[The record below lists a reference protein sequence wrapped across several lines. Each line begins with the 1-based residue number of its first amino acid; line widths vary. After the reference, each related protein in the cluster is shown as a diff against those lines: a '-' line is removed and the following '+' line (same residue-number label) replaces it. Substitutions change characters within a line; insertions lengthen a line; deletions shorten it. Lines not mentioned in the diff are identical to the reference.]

1 MFILSLITLA
11 ILLCLLQTLPIVGR
25 DPPLLVEHAHDSIMA
40 YQEHGVDESDAAGYD
55 INVLIKHS
63 RMSRRMVSSSTNAAM
78 ELDVEENGG
87 QSAGDTEDGGDNR
100 DRLESWITEHVA
112 SADRELV
119 AHYPEDEMQELR
131 DEGKYSDVD
140 DLSELEQESEEE
152 REEEDGIDVFAIDWD
167 NFAR

>member
-1 MFILSLITLA
+1 MLLLSLTTLV

-25 DPPLLVEHAHDSIMA
+25 DPPLFIEHAHDSIMA
-40 YQEHGVDESDAAGYD
+40 YQEHGLDESDAAGYD

-63 RMSRRMVSSSTNAAM
+63 RMNRGVVSSSTNAAM

-112 SADRELV
+112 SADRELEL
-119 AHYPEDEMQELR
+119 YPEDEMQELR

-152 REEEDGIDVFAIDWD
+152 REEDELDVFAIDWD
-167 NFAR
+167 NFTR